1 MVCRRHARLR
11 SGSVGRRVY
20 IDFEGL
26 LAQVYG
32 LITMCNLTIKHFG
45 NSRRG
50 WFAVGICL
58 LLLSGCAHERP
69 RLYPDPVVQR
79 RGPAQVDRDIQACE
93 DFAKANG
100 IGYSRG
106 GVGRRTV
113 EGGVVGGAGGAA
125 VGAIYGNAGRGAATG
140 AAYGATTGFI
150 RSLFTRDR
158 PHPTY
163 VRFVN
168 RCLRDKGYDPIG
180 WN

>member
-1 MVCRRHARLR
+1 MH
-11 SGSVGRRVY
+11 
-20 IDFEGL
+20 
-26 LAQVYG
+26 
-32 LITMCNLTIKHFG
+32 NLSIRCFSR
-45 NSRRG
+45 SRRG
-50 WFAVGICL
+50 WFVVGICL
-58 LLLSGCAHERP
+58 VLMAGCAHEKP

-93 DFAKANG
+93 DLAKANG
-100 IGYSRG
+100 VDYSKG
-106 GVGRRTV
+106 GIARRTA

-125 VGAIYGNAGRGAATG
+125 VGAIFGNAGRGAATG
-140 AAYGATTGFI
+140 AAYGATTG
-150 RSLFTRDR
+150 LFRGLFARDQ

>member
-1 MVCRRHARLR
+1 MRKLPISCFTQPWRRL
-11 SGSVGRRVY
+11 
-20 IDFEGL
+20 
-26 LAQVYG
+26 
-32 LITMCNLTIKHFG
+32 C
-45 NSRRG
+45 
-50 WFAVGICL
+50 AVGIGL
-58 LLLSGCAHERP
+58 LLIAGCAHQQP

-79 RGPAQVDRDIQACE
+79 RGPAQVDRDIKACE
-93 DFAKANG
+93 NMAKVNG
-100 IGYSRG
+100 IDYSKG

-140 AAYGATTGFI
+140 AAYGATTG
-150 RSLFTRDR
+150 LFRGLFAR
-158 PHPTY
+158 EQPHPTY